1 MNWTEGNLARHS
13 RGRQAKEVILR
24 QKEYFA
30 KARAGLL
37 PSASRKSPPSTSI
50 SFLRQNSS
58 PSPHHSRLSQNPRS
72 LQTKILT
79 GAGQDG
85 TSTRKR
91 SRDPP
96 SPGNDVASLP
106 VPSHHFKAS
115 PDGQQAASSTIPLD
129 RDALHEKRRK
139 LLLKGDWVGIGM
151 QKPIP
156 VKFSSKASESRKWSR
171 HHRSAHSKT
180 RHLLGSRYDQMK
192 VKHEPMP
199 TSTQARD
206 VRIQIGSQ
214 EMRLGNQPSI
224 IDPSRLS
231 ANLGTAPANSGF
243 HDTGTLLES
252 TSSRKFPEVAHQHG
266 NIMCLMQ
273 QSVTDPREGRN
284 ASRHRVNQRRS
295 SLTSISETSSDRPQK
310 NTSRRK
316 RKPPPIQHPVPQRSV
331 HTRLLTLTSFSSDI
345 ADSNLAQVG
354 QLNAPEPS
362 GKEENEL
369 WRQWVAPSESLSTT
383 DCSLPRIQ
391 ETTPE
396 PRISPGISEIC
407 RNLLAQT
414 DTRDVTAGPRRVAS
428 SSCSE
433 RAVSTFNT
441 HEHQPNSLLPIPKQP
456 VNDWLGDHNLV
467 SNPTDKSCQ
476 VQSDVESLQES
487 LTFPQ
492 PLLESEYPLHS
503 LGQST
508 SHSGEPALSAYGEG
522 ANQFQH
528 TEYRD
533 VSGENNVMVTEER
546 ETCSCEPLEPT
557 PVETTQAAAV
567 EKTAEED
574 PDAVWMKF
582 VFSDDDSE
590 KLLTAALHEGQGE
603 PPRGLQLPDDDGS
616 IDEHPLREWGCDVS
630 TVGTVVCA
638 SNEPSDLH
646 DCWASHKA
654 AFGSSSTELTSDL
667 KSDNREG
674 EYKSSC
680 DSVMVN
686 PGTELGTP
694 ELHDRK
700 GKHRTTWA
708 RMEPSEMMSEPG
720 SLAVE
725 ASQSMADPDVGE
737 GFRFARPKLFV
748 GKLSDPTTV
757 ERPDRAIN
765 PVTMTKRKRGRPK
778 KRNRDGRADIKGIP
792 VYNGD
797 PIEEFEESESEIQAE
812 AAPSLFGALE
822 ME

>member
-58 PSPHHSRLSQNPRS
+58 FSPHHSRLSQNPRS

-79 GAGQDG
+79 GAGQDD

-106 VPSHHFKAS
+106 VLSHYFAAS
-115 PDGQQAASSTIPLD
+115 PDGKQAASSTIPLD

-156 VKFSSKASESRKWSR
+156 VKFSSKHSESRKWSR

-192 VKHEPMP
+192 LKHEPMP
-199 TSTQARD
+199 TSTRARD
-206 VRIQIGSQ
+206 IRIQIGSQ

-224 IDPSRLS
+224 IDPSRLP
-231 ANLGTAPANSGF
+231 ANLGTAPANPGF
-243 HDTGTLLES
+243 HDAGTLLES
-252 TSSRKFPEVAHQHG
+252 TSS
-266 NIMCLMQ
+266 L
-273 QSVTDPREGRN
+273 TDPREGRN
-284 ASRHRVNQRRS
+284 ASSHRVNQRRS
-295 SLTSISETSSDRPQK
+295 SLTTISETSSDRPQK

-316 RKPPPIQHPVPQRSV
+316 RKPPPILHPVPQRSV

-345 ADSNLAQVG
+345 ADSKLAQVG
-354 QLNAPEPS
+354 QPNAPDPS

-391 ETTPE
+391 ETTTE

-414 DTRDVTAGPRRVAS
+414 DNQDVTAGPRRVAS

-433 RAVSTFNT
+433 RAVSTYNT
-441 HEHQPNSLLPIPKQP
+441 REHQPNSLSPIPEQL

-467 SNPTDKSCQ
+467 SNPTDKSSQ
-476 VQSDVESLQES
+476 VQSDVDSLQES
-487 LTFPQ
+487 LTLPQ

-508 SHSGEPALSAYGEG
+508 SHSGEPALSAYGKG
-522 ANQFQH
+522 TNQSRH

-533 VSGENNVMVTEER
+533 VPGENNVMVAEER
-546 ETCSCEPLEPT
+546 EIRSYEPLEPT

-567 EKTAEED
+567 EKTAAED
-574 PDAVWMKF
+574 PDAVWMRF

-616 IDEHPLREWGCDVS
+616 IDEHPLRKWSCYVS

-667 KSDNREG
+667 KSDNQEG

-680 DSVMVN
+680 DSVMVD

-694 ELHDRK
+694 ELHNRK
-700 GKHRTTWA
+700 DKDRTTRA
-708 RMEPSEMMSEPG
+708 TMEPSEMMSEPG
-720 SLAVE
+720 SFAVE
-725 ASQSMADPDVGE
+725 ASQSTADPVVGE
-737 GFRFARPKLFV
+737 SFRFARPKLFV
-748 GKLSDPTTV
+748 GKLSDPTAV
-757 ERPDRAIN
+757 ERPARAIN

-797 PIEEFEESESEIQAE
+797 PIEEFEESESEIRAE